1 MSYACCLFGET
12 PAPRRWMSAST
23 GFGTLGYALPA
34 AIGAKLAAPER
45 PSLCL
50 IGDGGLHYTLPEL
63 AAAADAGAP
72 IIVVLWNDRRY
83 AEIETYML
91 TAGAEPTGV
100 ALYATDF
107 AAAAKAF
114 GCDHA
119 APTSL
124 AEFEAV
130 LSMAAGRERS
140 TVIELDASHYVF

>member
-1 MSYACCLFGET
+1 
-12 PAPRRWMSAST
+12 MSAST

-91 TAGAEPTGV
+91 KAGAEPTGV
-100 ALYATDF
+100 LLHATDF
-107 AAAAKAF
+107 AAIAKAF
-114 GCDHA
+114 GCNYA
-119 APTSL
+119 APTDL
-124 AEFEAV
+124 AGVEAA
-130 LSMAAGRERS
+130 LATAARAERS
-140 TVIELDASHYVF
+140 SIIELDASHYAF